1 MELPT
6 SLKNALGEY
15 AKQCAFTDLKKAAQ
29 QVSETYRSSQR
40 SSLPLVTKDIDVV
53 AYALSRMPAPFAA
66 VSNVLKN
73 IEPYQTRIEV
83 GAGTGAATWAAL
95 ELGKAK
101 TVICLEK
108 EDKMRTLGADLMK
121 ESYPNV
127 IWQSFDLKKDPIPQK
142 AELVI
147 SSYVLNELDKV
158 SQLKAAE
165 KLWQATEE
173 KLIIIEPGTPTGF
186 EIICQIRSH
195 LIEQGAFVA
204 APCPH
209 DKECPLQKDDW
220 CHFTCRLAR
229 SQIHKILKGGDA
241 PYEDEKFSY
250 LILSH
255 KPVSQ
260 SFARILRHPYI
271 EKGNVQLQL
280 CTTAGLQTRTVTR
293 KEKQLFKAA
302 RKSNAGD
309 EWKE

>member
-1 MELPT
+1 
-6 SLKNALGEY
+6 
-15 AKQCAFTDLKKAAQ
+15 
-29 QVSETYRSSQR
+29 
-40 SSLPLVTKDIDVV
+40 
-53 AYALSRMPAPFAA
+53 
-66 VSNVLKN
+66 
-73 IEPYQTRIEV
+73 
-83 GAGTGAATWAAL
+83 
-95 ELGKAK
+95 
-101 TVICLEK
+101 
-108 EDKMRTLGADLMK
+108 MK

-127 IWQSFDLKKDPIPQK
+127 VWQSFDLKKDPIPQK

-147 SSYVLNELDKV
+147 SSYVLNELDKA

-255 KPVSQ
+255 KPVIQ
-260 SFARILRHPYI
+260 SLLEFCVILILKKEMCNYNYVQQPDCRHEQLHAKRNSCSKLHVNPMQVMNGRN
-271 EKGNVQLQL
+271 KLTADLVVLKQLQ
-280 CTTAGLQTRTVTR
+280 
-293 KEKQLFKAA
+293 
-302 RKSNAGD
+302 
-309 EWKE
+309 